1 MHNACNTNDNDLYR
15 TKSGFSTNVFPF
27 LLNNLFN
34 VSSFRTN
41 MCMSFIR
48 LKEIFCS
55 LRTGWAQSR
64 QLLATATD
72 EMHKLHYSA
81 YAWVFFHF
89 WWTSFC
95 HSVVLCLMWT
105 RVWCLLNIIWWGQQ
119 CTQLYWFHYPESL
132 TPIHTWAHQARA
144 THKKAGCVNDW
155 PQRLWESELT
165 CVLNNSVRKLPHR
178 V

>member
-1 MHNACNTNDNDLYR
+1 
-15 TKSGFSTNVFPF
+15 
-27 LLNNLFN
+27 
-34 VSSFRTN
+34 

-95 HSVVLCLMWT
+95 HSVVLCLMLT

-119 CTQLYWFHYPESL
+119 CTQSAMEDCSLIKNNPSTSNWKDTPWTEAVAYETMLYWFHYPESL